1 MTTERTLQ
9 MRADAGLLGILTQ
22 PPPSRGADIGCV
34 LMNAGV
40 IHRIG
45 PHRLNVKLARELA
58 THGVSTIR
66 LDLSGVGDS
75 RPEGSTRSFT
85 EQAVRDIRCALD
97 ELQRVT
103 GLKRFVISGLCS
115 GAAIGFRA
123 ALADPRIVALQ
134 MLDPY
139 AYPTRRANRRYY
151 AGRMRLPEAWGEA
164 VGNLMRKAPTEE
176 EANGLLGDFMR
187 DPPAEEFAK
196 GLATLIQRG
205 VAVMCLY
212 TGSILQIYNYVE
224 QFDEVMEPYGIAGR
238 IRVEHMPD
246 STHTFLDVASQ
257 RHLIDLTVDWVQD
270 VRAQLRDRP

>member
-9 MRADAGLLGILTQ
+9 MRADGGLLGILTQ
-22 PPPSRGADIGCV
+22 PPPSRGADLGCI

-45 PHRLNVKLARELA
+45 PHRLNVKLARQLA

-75 RPEGSTRSFT
+75 RPEGSTRNFT
-85 EQAVRDIRCALD
+85 EQAVRDIRYALD

-139 AYPTRRANRRYY
+139 AYATRRANRRYY

-187 DPPAEEFAK
+187 DPPAEEFAR

-205 VAVMCLY
+205 VTVMCLY
-212 TGSILQIYNYVE
+212 TGSILQVYNYVE

-257 RHLIDLTVDWVQD
+257 RRLIDLTVDWLQD

>member
-1 MTTERTLQ
+1 MTTERALQ
-9 MRADAGLLGILTQ
+9 MRPDGGLLGILTQ
-22 PPPSRGADIGCV
+22 PPPSRAADLGCV

-45 PHRLNVKLARELA
+45 PHRLNVKIARKLAA
-58 THGVSTIR
+58 NGVSTIR

-85 EQAVRDIRCALD
+85 EQAVRDIRAALD

-103 GLKRFVISGLCS
+103 GLKRFIVLGLCS

-139 AYPTRRANRRYY
+139 AYATGRARRRHY

-164 VGNLMRKAPTEE
+164 VGNLMRKPPTEE

-196 GLATLIQRG
+196 GLAALIQRG
-205 VAVMCLY
+205 VAIMCLY
-212 TGSILQIYNYVE
+212 TGSVLQVYNYVE

-238 IRVEHMPD
+238 VRVEHMPD

-257 RHLIDLTVDWVQD
+257 KQLIDLTIGWVQQ
-270 VRAQLRDRP
+270 VRAQPRERP

>member
-1 MTTERTLQ
+1 MTMERTLQ
-9 MRADAGLLGILTQ
+9 MRADGGLLGILTQ

-103 GLKRFVISGLCS
+103 GLRRFVISGLCS

-139 AYPTRRANRRYY
+139 AYPTRRAHRRYY

-164 VGNLMRKAPTEE
+164 VGNLVRKAPTEE

-212 TGSILQIYNYVE
+212 TGSILQVYNYVE

-238 IRVEHMPD
+238 VRVEHMPD
-246 STHTFLDVASQ
+246 STHTFLDVRSQ
-257 RHLIDLTVDWVQD
+257 RALISLTCDWVQS
-270 VRAQLRDRP
+270 VRAQWAQS